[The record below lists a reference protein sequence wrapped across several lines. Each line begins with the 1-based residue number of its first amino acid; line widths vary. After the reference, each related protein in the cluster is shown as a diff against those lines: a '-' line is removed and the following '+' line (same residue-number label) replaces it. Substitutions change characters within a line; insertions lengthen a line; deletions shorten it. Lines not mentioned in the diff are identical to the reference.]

1 MKTLDKKKSSPKIV
15 SPSLYLDLSKSL
27 LNKIDNF
34 VNSFE
39 KLSPLDQKQLYK
51 LFEEVYSEGYTNSL
65 ID

>member
-1 MKTLDKKKSSPKIV
+1 MKTSDEKKSSPKIV

-27 LNKIDNF
+27 LNKID
-34 VNSFE
+34 SFIKLFE
-39 KLSPLDQKQLYK
+39 LSPINQKELYK